1 MCPRDP
7 KPVKQ
12 SRSVGK
18 KIIGSVFPK
27 SGSFEPIAQENQL
40 TVNTRWCVNICLP
53 KLFENFSLRCLRSEI
68 ALHYDNI
75 LFRTAQRTNHIFIN

>member
-27 SGSFEPIAQENQL
+27 SGPFETIAQENQL
-40 TVNTRWCVNICLP
+40 TVVNTRWCVNICLS
-53 KLFENFSLRCLRSEI
+53 KLENFICDVLEVKL
-68 ALHYDNI
+68 L
-75 LFRTAQRTNHIFIN
+75 